1 MASGSSSTRR
11 PDAYE
16 GAGDARPLRA
26 PLLCDSRLVRRL
38 VLVLLGASLALAA
51 LVPAPAADA
60 ATRRA
65 TNAELRVRFTL
76 DDRVLT
82 VRLLRGAPRRV
93 RRQLYGHRI
102 RAVCGTSFNFSEGVR
117 VKRTRLWP
125 QGRRRLRFGFRR
137 NISRRA
143 KWCLVERRNGDD
155 VAAVSFSG

>member
-11 PDAYE
+11 PDTCE
-16 GAGDARPLRA
+16 GAGAARPLRTPPA
-26 PLLCDSRLVRRL
+26 HDSHAVRRL
-38 VLVLLGASLALAA
+38 VLVVLSAVLVLTALTT
-51 LVPAPAADA
+51 APAADA

-65 TNAELRVRFTL
+65 TSELGVRFTL
-76 DDRVLT
+76 ENRVLT
-82 VRLLRGAPRRV
+82 VRVLPRAPRSV

-102 RAVCGTSFNFSEGVR
+102 QAVCGTSFSPLEGVE
-117 VKRTRLWP
+117 VKRTRVWP

-143 KWCLVERRNGDD
+143 KWCLVERRGND